1 MVMPPIDI
9 TFNVI
14 PDKYIN
20 ANVANIDV
28 GIDTPIIN
36 DVVGFLKNKKRAPQG
51 GGTP

>member
-1 MVMPPIDI
+1 MPPIDI

-14 PDKYIN
+14 SETYIS

-36 DVVGFLKNKKRAPQG
+36 DVVGFLKNKNSITTAIMAL
-51 GGTP
+51 